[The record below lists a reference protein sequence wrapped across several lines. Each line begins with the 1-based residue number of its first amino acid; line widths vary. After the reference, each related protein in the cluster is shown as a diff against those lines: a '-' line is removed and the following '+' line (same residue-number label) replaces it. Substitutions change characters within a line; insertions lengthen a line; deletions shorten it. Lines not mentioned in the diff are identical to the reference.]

1 VPWFY
6 LFGLWKMVFEMI
18 TNVYLLP
25 TDNKRSQ
32 ENFAKINEIVI
43 IIFIFFKKVA
53 NTITNNKKVI

>member
-1 VPWFY
+1 
-6 LFGLWKMVFEMI
+6 MVFEMI

-53 NTITNNKKVI
+53 NTITNNKK